1 MKIGLCTR
9 ETPAS
14 KRSSGFT
21 LAEPAIGISILLLLI
36 IAFYSG
42 VAHCIHLT
50 RMARENQRATQ
61 ILLQKSEVVRMY
73 KWQQI
78 TNGFIPRTF
87 TNIYNPGGGAE
98 AGVTFVGTISIANAP
113 VGAPYT
119 NNLKALTVAVRW
131 TSGGLQR
138 QREMRTLISQ
148 WGLNNYV
155 D

>member
-1 MKIGLCTR
+1 MKIGLNTR
-9 ETPAS
+9 ESLAW
-14 KRSSGFT
+14 KRSRGFT

-42 VAHCIHLT
+42 IAHCIHIT
-50 RMARENQRATQ
+50 RMSRENQRATQ

-78 TNGFIPRTF
+78 TNGFIPRAF
-87 TNIYNPGGGAE
+87 TNVYNPGGGAE
-98 AGVTFVGTISIANAP
+98 RGVIFIGSIGITNAP
-113 VGAPYT
+113 VSAPYST
-119 NNLKALTVAVRW
+119 NLKAVTIGLRW
-131 TSGGLQR
+131 TSGGMPR